1 MRLVMSSRTASFRQF
16 PQGGHGLLH
25 VGEQGVGG
33 DPLLQGLAGPGH
45 ALGGPA
51 DSVGL
56 ALVGEQRARRPAA
69 RLGAQRLGP
78 ADQFLFQK
86 FQAQAGFGAQA
97 HHGEGVGCVLCPEH
111 GAAVAGQIALVH
123 HQKGVRL
130 VQGLVQQRRVF
141 FPHLL
146 GPVADQQ
153 DQVRLVQGLA
163 AAGHPQLLD
172 GIVAVPQAG
181 GVHQTEEVSL

>member
-1 MRLVMSSRTASFRQF
+1 MACSTSVSTAS
-16 PQGGHGLLH
+16 GGKPS
-25 VGEQGVGG
+25 VR

-56 ALVGEQRARRPAA
+56 ALVGEQQ
-69 RLGAQRLGP
+69 LGGPLPGLGEQRLGP

-130 VQGLVQQRRVF
+130 VQGLAQQRRVF
-141 FPHLL
+141 FPQLL

-153 DQVRLVQGLA
+153 DQVRLLDDLQYGLFQSLE
-163 AAGHPQLLD
+163 HSCLLLSY
-172 GIVAVPQAG
+172 GKKLL
-181 GVHQTEEVSL
+181 T

>member
-1 MRLVMSSRTASFRQF
+1 M
-16 PQGGHGLLH
+16 
-25 VGEQGVGG
+25 GE
-33 DPLLQGLAGPGH
+33 
-45 ALGGPA
+45 
-51 DSVGL
+51 
-56 ALVGEQRARRPAA
+56 
-69 RLGAQRLGP
+69 QRLGP
-78 ADQFLFQK
+78 ADQFRFQK

-141 FPHLL
+141 FPQLL

>member
-1 MRLVMSSRTASFRQF
+1 MACSTSVSRAS
-16 PQGGHGLLH
+16 
-25 VGEQGVGG
+25 GVT
-33 DPLLQGLAGPGH
+33 PCSRAWPARAH
-45 ALGGPA
+45 ALGGRRTASVWRWLVSSSSEARCPA
-51 DSVGL
+51 WGSSS
-56 ALVGEQRARRPAA
+56 
-69 RLGAQRLGP
+69 GP
-78 ADQFLFQK
+78 ADQFRFQK

-141 FPHLL
+141 FPQLL

>member
-1 MRLVMSSRTASFRQF
+1 MFSARKMGQPS
-16 PQGGHGLLH
+16 PGGSLL
-25 VGEQGVGG
+25 
-33 DPLLQGLAGPGH
+33 
-45 ALGGPA
+45 
-51 DSVGL
+51 
-56 ALVGEQRARRPAA
+56 
-69 RLGAQRLGP
+69 
-78 ADQFLFQK
+78 
-86 FQAQAGFGAQA
+86 
-97 HHGEGVGCVLCPEH
+97 
-111 GAAVAGQIALVH
+111 
-123 HQKGVRL
+123 VRL

-141 FPHLL
+141 FPQLL